1 MENEI
6 FLSLPYSNYQ
16 AESIHPSHYGHT
28 WIITNKG
35 DLIEAY
41 NSTDRKTLRAYNFF
55 DKTIYPKAKYITY
68 WKIIKTIYG
77 FFHKQ
82 ESIN

>member
-35 DLIEAY
+35 DLIEA
-41 NSTDRKTLRAYNFF
+41 SIILQIEKTLRAYNFF
-55 DKTIYPKAKYITY
+55 GKATIQ
-68 WKIIKTIYG
+68 
-77 FFHKQ
+77 KQ
-82 ESIN
+82 SI